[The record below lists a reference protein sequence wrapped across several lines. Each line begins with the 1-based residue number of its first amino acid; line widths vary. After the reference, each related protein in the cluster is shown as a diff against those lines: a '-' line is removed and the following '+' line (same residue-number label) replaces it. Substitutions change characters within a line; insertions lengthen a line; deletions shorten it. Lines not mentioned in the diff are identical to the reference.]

1 MRKGRYT
8 HRSAMH
14 NEEEEEE
21 EEEEADAHKRDARAQ
36 GALSL

>member
-1 MRKGRYT
+1 
-8 HRSAMH
+8 MH

>member
-1 MRKGRYT
+1 
-8 HRSAMH
+8 MH
-14 NEEEEEE
+14 NEEEEEEE